1 MNKTLTISILLTL
14 LLLNGCSVGV
24 QPWERDLLAQ
34 KKMQLDTHPLDS
46 YLDEHIYYSKES
58 ASGGAGVG
66 GGGCGCN

>member
-34 KKMQLDTHPLDS
+34 KNATGYTSTRQL
-46 YLDEHIYYSKES
+46 
-58 ASGGAGVG
+58 SG
-66 GGGCGCN
+66 